1 MARRRFFDRM
11 AAAANHCARAP
22 RAALFSVALLTGCS
36 DVFQPAFHEK
46 LAEADRRSVEIA
58 DPQVALTFARVL
70 VAGEP
75 QVIAVTSWKEAKIE
89 GVLLMARYG
98 KSVPDVPALFLE
110 RGYDGLLE
118 DLKTAPARGLSR
130 GKFDADQLV
139 SPVDFGDHHIAV
151 GTNYPEHA
159 SDAGTTRPFLFPKM
173 VQPGVSGDDVSAG
186 SGLLDYEV
194 EIAAMTL
201 EPLAPGTEPRFLGFL
216 ASNDFT
222 DRETLMHAIDRNDIE
237 SGKGFTTGKSFPGF
251 LPVGPLVVIPR
262 DYRSFSRELE
272 IRLYVNDALRQ
283 KARGSEMVWDID
295 EILRQVFARK
305 DVRWDFRGK
314 DVAMFDGDAIPART
328 LILSGTP
335 HGTVFDGVPTRV
347 MAGGIA
353 SWIFGGFL
361 SRSPAEQVIESYVA
375 TARDARAYLQPGDE
389 VLIHIPRLGQIAS
402 HVKP

>member
-1 MARRRFFDRM
+1 MARRRFNPGTDAPS
-11 AAAANHCARAP
+11 AARFRLCG
-22 RAALFSVALLTGCS
+22 AALVVALVTGCS
-36 DVFQPAFHEK
+36 DMFQPAFDET
-46 LAEADRRSVEIA
+46 LSESDRRTVEIA
-58 DPQVALTFARVL
+58 DPEVALTFARVQTPQ
-70 VAGEP
+70 GP
-75 QVIAVTSWKEAKIE
+75 QVVAVTSWKEGSIE
-89 GVLLMARYG
+89 GVLLLARYG
-98 KSVPDVPALFLE
+98 KSVPDVPSLFLE
-110 RGYDGLLE
+110 RGYDGVLE
-118 DLKTAPARGLSR
+118 DLKTAPPRGLSR
-130 GKFDADQLV
+130 AKIDVDELV
-139 SPVDFGDHHIAV
+139 APVDFGDHHIAV

-159 SDAGTTRPFLFPKM
+159 SDAGTTRPFLFPKI

-186 SGLLDYEV
+186 TGLLDYEV

-201 EPLAPGTEPRFLGFL
+201 EPLAPGEAPRYLGFL

-222 DRETLMHAIDRNDIE
+222 DRETLMHALDRNDIE

-251 LPVGPLVVIPR
+251 LPVGPLLVIPR

-283 KARGSEMVWDID
+283 KARGDEMVWDVD

-305 DVRWDFRGK
+305 DVHWDFRGRQ
-314 DVAMFDGDAIPART
+314 VALYDGDAVPART

-335 HGTVFDGVPTRV
+335 HGTVFDGVPARI
-347 MAGGIA
+347 MASGIT

-361 SRSPAEQVIESYVA
+361 ARGPAEQVIESYVA
-375 TARDARAYLQPGDE
+375 AARDARAYLQPGDE